1 MFVMKSI
8 LSFDGF
14 PRDIRRSTVV
24 ARRSLSCVQKR
35 GIKLT
40 KMKENDEVST
50 M

>member
-14 PRDIRRSTVV
+14 PRDIRRCTVV

-40 KMKENDEVST
+40 KTKGNDDVGA